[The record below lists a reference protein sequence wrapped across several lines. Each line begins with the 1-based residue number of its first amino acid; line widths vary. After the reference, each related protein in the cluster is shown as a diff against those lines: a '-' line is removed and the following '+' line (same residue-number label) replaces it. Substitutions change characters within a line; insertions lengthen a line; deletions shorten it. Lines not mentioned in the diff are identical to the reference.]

1 MRSVIALTWTLSA
14 FVLHTRLAPGLLSRR
29 VLHMTHHLDRSHTPS
44 SMGAAT
50 SSMLGPFATAGTSA
64 TLGSKPP
71 SKGKARASA
80 PLPITRTT
88 SDIENEPAIA
98 IVTATAGEASI
109 SAAPA
114 PPEKETL
121 PLYSYKQYPPIPAVV
136 YTRHEEEANDLVGCL
151 KGPLGFDLEWP
162 VSFRRGKAP
171 QEWPTALVQ
180 ICDSR
185 MIVLIQVSAM
195 SSTSGALLG
204 LFER

>member
-1 MRSVIALTWTLSA
+1 MRSVIALTRTLSA
-14 FVLHTRLAPGLLSRR
+14 FVLQTRFAPGLLSRR

-71 SKGKARASA
+71 SKGKARATA

-88 SDIENEPAIA
+88 SDIENQPAIA
-98 IVTATAGEASI
+98 TAATAGEASS
-109 SAAPA
+109 SAAPAPA

-121 PLYSYKQYPPIPAVV
+121 PLYSYKQYPLIPAVV

-162 VSFRRGKAP
+162 VSFRRGRAP

-195 SSTSGALLG
+195 SSTSCALLG
-204 LFER
+204 LF